1 MILVPCPYC
10 GPRNASEFRWGGEI
24 KPRPDPNSAT
34 PQQWRD
40 YLYFKRNAAGWITE
54 TWCHQAGCG
63 RYFRSERHTV
73 TNEIRATYVGNEPQP
88 ASASV
93 KAEPSTQTDTEDTSV
108 VRRPPDR

>member
-34 PQQWRD
+34 KEQWRD
-40 YLYFKRNAAGWITE
+40 YLYLRRNATGWITE

-63 RYFRSERHTV
+63 RSFRSERHAT
-73 TNEIRATYVGNEPQP
+73 TNEIRATYVGSHPQP
-88 ASASV
+88 GSAGF
-93 KAEPSTQTDTEDTSV
+93 KAEQSAEPEPEVTSV
-108 VRRPPDR
+108 VRR